1 MKILQRLA
9 SRSAVIFATRLF
21 GAGVIFLTQAAM
33 ARIWGAELLG
43 EYLLIFATVNLIS
56 VTIPLG
62 FHTVGTY
69 FAAEYTSKKDG
80 RNLRQFVLRAYTH
93 VAIVGVLVAIGGGL
107 LASAFGEAGR
117 AVAEI
122 WWPTAILAL
131 ATGTVYLNGALLV
144 GFRRPY
150 AGFFAETLF
159 RPLLVVGTFGI
170 SIATMTGLTAL
181 HGMLWMLAFSYA
193 TVAIAQIVLVLN
205 SVAAV
210 PAEQPAR
217 PHESRRW
224 WRFAVPWV
232 MVSLASDF
240 FFDIDLLLL
249 SGHMERHELA
259 IFGICTR
266 IFSLVSFGVVAVY
279 SVMLPDMYE
288 TGAGADKNAF
298 TGKIREANLI
308 AGGIALALVL
318 TVIAGGHYGLAIFG
332 EDFVSGHLP
341 LSLLCV
347 GLLIRALFGPGYVV
361 LSIHNRPAASLP
373 AVASGMA
380 SLFLGNHFL
389 VPLLG
394 LSGAAIAALIAFGIW
409 SVALWLTALRITGMD
424 ISIFALFRRDR
435 ASKYIQFASRS

>member
-1 MKILQRLA
+1 MKIPQRLA

-21 GAGVIFLTQAAM
+21 GAGVIFLAQAAM

-56 VTIPLG
+56 VAMPLG

-69 FAAEYTSKKDG
+69 FAAEYASKKDG
-80 RNLRQFVLRAYTH
+80 RNLRQFVQRAYMH
-93 VAIVGVLVAIGGGL
+93 VAIVGLLVAIGGGL

-122 WWPTAILAL
+122 WWPTAVLAA

-159 RPLLVVGTFGI
+159 RPMLVVGTFGI
-170 SIATMTGLTAL
+170 SVTTMSGLAAL
-181 HGMLWMLAFSYA
+181 HGMLWMLAFTYA
-193 TVAIAQIVLVLN
+193 IVAVGQIMLVMR
-205 SVAAV
+205 SVAVV
-210 PAEQPAR
+210 PAEHPVR
-217 PHESRRW
+217 TNESRRW

-232 MVSLASDF
+232 LVSLASDF

-249 SGHMERHELA
+249 AGHMERHELA
-259 IFGICTR
+259 IFGICAR

-288 TGAGADKNAF
+288 TGAGTDKKAF
-298 TGKIREANLI
+298 AGKISEANRI
-308 AGGIALALVL
+308 AGGIALVLVL
-318 TVIAGGHYGLAIFG
+318 TVVAGGHYGLAIFG
-332 EDFVSGHLP
+332 EDFASGHLP

-361 LSIHNRPAASLP
+361 LSIHNKPAASLP
-373 AVASGMA
+373 AVAAGMA
-380 SLFLGNHFL
+380 SLYLGNHFL
-389 VPLLG
+389 VPVYG
-394 LSGAAIAALIAFGIW
+394 LFGAAVAALIAFAVW
-409 SVALWLTALRITGMD
+409 SVSLWITALKVTGMD
-424 ISIFALFRRDR
+424 ISVFAMWCGDERPKNKQYLLR
-435 ASKYIQFASRS
+435 